1 MIVSLNSENAWL
13 YEGLINAITNVV
25 TEIFNE

>member
-13 YEGLINAITNVV
+13 YEGLINVITNVV